1 MRSCTRS
8 MATDRTPARQRLA
21 AWIPR
26 WWRGEGGAVGRLLDL
41 SLLPVEGLYRIAIAL
56 RNEGYDRGWLRVER
70 PPLPVVSVGNLG
82 VGGAGKTPFA
92 AWTGRWFLGAG
103 LRPAVVLRGYGEDEV
118 LLHQELNPEIPVFTA
133 ARRIEGARAAH
144 RAGCDVVVLDD
155 GFQHRSLAR
164 DLDLVLVSVEAW
176 RSHRRLLPRGPW
188 REPLAALRRAALI
201 VLTRKSAPAEL
212 AASIRSHVAHAAPT
226 VPVVDC
232 RIAPAGLAPLHG
244 GQASEIDLGTLA
256 GERVLAVA
264 ALADPAPFEAN
275 LRAARAEVELAAFRD
290 HHPFSSADA
299 HVLLRRAAGR
309 PLIMTGKDA
318 VKLRPL
324 LPPTTDAFVLNQRVE
339 IEEGDVLLD
348 SLLEGLLELA
358 TR

>member
-1 MRSCTRS
+1 
-8 MATDRTPARQRLA
+8 MASDRTPTRQRLA

-26 WWRGEGGAVGRLLDL
+26 WWRGEGGVVGRLLDY
-41 SLLPVEGLYRIAIAL
+41 SLLPVEGLYRSAIAL
-56 RNEGYDRGWLRVER
+56 RNEGYDRGWLRVE
-70 PPLPVVSVGNLG
+70 PPPVPVVSVGNLS

-92 AWTGRWFLGAG
+92 AWTAHWFLRAG
-103 LRPAVVLRGYGEDEV
+103 SRPAIVLRGYGQDEV

-144 RAGCDVVVLDD
+144 RAGCEVVVLDD
-155 GFQHRSLAR
+155 GFQHRALAR

-176 RSHRRLLPRGPW
+176 QSHRRLLPRGPW
-188 REPLAALRRAALI
+188 REPLAALQRAAVI

-212 AASIRSHVAHAAPT
+212 AASVRSQVARAAPT

-232 RIAPAGLAPLHG
+232 RIAPAGLTPLHG
-244 GQASEIDLGTLA
+244 GQAKEVDLGALE

-264 ALADPAPFEAN
+264 ALANPAPFVAN
-275 LRAARAEVELAAFRD
+275 LRATGAKVELAAFRD
-290 HHPFSSADA
+290 HHAFSAADA

-324 LPPTTDAFVLNQRVE
+324 LPPTPEAFVLNQRVE
-339 IEEGDVLLD
+339 IEKGDVLLD
-348 SLLEGLLELA
+348 SLLGSLLEPA